1 MTGIDTWGTADSGT
15 ARALVKGDVLTSITP
30 AGGTATGSSTRILTN
45 TVKDASTIYFTAD
58 EELTPSEWDAV
69 AIEFVVTA
77 SGGYGAYTFTIA
89 TATNLGIIL
98 LKQNGRF
105 ISEFSIISRE

>member
-1 MTGIDTWGTADSGT
+1 MAGIDTWGTADSGT

-77 SGGYGAYTFTIA
+77 SGGYGPYTFTIA
-89 TATNLGIIL
+89 TATNLSVVL
-98 LKQNGRF
+98 LKENGRF